1 MCYHCVTLHAWESIL
16 ILQQGH
22 QISLGTKYKKKDVAV
37 KWEISCIFSQN
48 KKGHTFGK
56 KNNENKAFS

>member
-1 MCYHCVTLHAWESIL
+1 MCYHCVTFHAWESIL

-22 QISLGTKYKKKDVAV
+22 QISLGTKYKKDVAV

-48 KKGHTFGK
+48 NKGNTFGK
-56 KNNENKAFS
+56 KNNENKAIS